1 MDVAVALRRVLDA
14 FPSSL
19 FFVSVL
25 GVLIVSLWSIYSY
38 ILLRQIPGPFLA
50 AFSNLP
56 RVSWI
61 LSNRAHDI
69 HIDLHQK
76 YGKLVRFG
84 PNMISVGDP
93 AEIPNLYSFT
103 GKFKKVRRTQ
113 IWHQGRRSGH

>member
-1 MDVAVALRRVLDA
+1 MAAVAALSRVLDA
-14 FPSSL
+14 FPAN
-19 FFVSVL
+19 FVSIPIL
-25 GVLIVSLWSIYSY
+25 GLLIFSLWSLYSY
-38 ILLRQIPGPFLA
+38 ILLQQIPGPFLA

-84 PNMISVGDP
+84 PNMVSVGDA
-93 AEIPNLYSFT
+93 AEIPNLYGFT
-103 GKFKKVRRTQ
+103 GKFAKVR
-113 IWHQGRRSGH
+113 IAANEYQGRRSGH

>member
-1 MDVAVALRRVLDA
+1 MAVGVALSRVLDS

-19 FFVSVL
+19 FFIPVL
-25 GVLIVSLWSIYSY
+25 GVLVFSLWFLNSY
-38 ILLRQIPGPFLA
+38 FLLRKIPGPFLA

-84 PNMISVGDP
+84 PNMISVGD
-93 AEIPNLYSFT
+93 ATEIPNLYSFS
-103 GKFKKVRRTQ
+103 GKFTKVRMAL
-113 IWHQGRRSGH
+113 I